1 VSPAPASPASTDD
14 GLSIALA
21 CLMRGPVYEEEDGA
35 AWIAIRSQPGRLHD
49 HLRVLGMQLVVD
61 DGDGYA
67 FLRTLDELPEGM
79 PRLMRRH
86 RLSFTT
92 SVLLVLLRQRMTT
105 AEAEEATP
113 RLVLTAQEMV
123 EMMRLYHPRNTSHER
138 ILQDVARLEDLGY
151 LRRLRGSEDAYEAR
165 RIIKAQVT
173 ADWLAAYA
181 TQLLAAA
188 RPNADGPDVR
198 GRHQDAEP
206 DTGQVEGYDGA

>member
-1 VSPAPASPASTDD
+1 MSPAPASMASTDD

-21 CLMRGPVYEEEDGA
+21 SLLRGPVYEEEDGA

-67 FLRTLDELPEGM
+67 FLRTLDELPDGM

-105 AEAEEATP
+105 AEAEEASP
-113 RLVLTAQEMV
+113 RLVLSATEMV
-123 EMMRLYHPRNTSHER
+123 EMMRLYHPPNTSHER

-151 LRRLRGSEDAYEAR
+151 LKRLRGPDDAFEAR

-181 TQLLAAA
+181 AQLLASV
-188 RPNADGPDVR
+188 RPVQPDADVLTAPQPKPVQGSEEEALD
-198 GRHQDAEP
+198 E
-206 DTGQVEGYDGA
+206 